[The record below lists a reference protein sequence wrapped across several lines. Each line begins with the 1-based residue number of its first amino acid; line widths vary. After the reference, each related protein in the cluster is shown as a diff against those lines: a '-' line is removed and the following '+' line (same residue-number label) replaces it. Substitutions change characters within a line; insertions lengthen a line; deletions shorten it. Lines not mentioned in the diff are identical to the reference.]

1 MATKPVELRY
11 SKLYSMLLSDKN
23 QFLRE
28 TFRLNAI
35 LLLKCNDNFALMKS
49 AVDELY
55 RVASYITD
63 VRIEQIGND
72 KDMMLPSG
80 KAISTAAA
88 AHCML
93 EMKRTAI
100 FLRGIHKAI
109 TGRLVKVKT
118 RPIRILYV
126 GPGPF
131 GTLLTPLLHL
141 YGGNDVLV
149 DFIEI
154 NPDSLLALQKLTDAL
169 DLNRYIH
176 DRYCSDATSF
186 RITKSYDI
194 AISETMLAC
203 LKSEPQIAIM
213 QNLIPQLKK
222 SCIFIPEG
230 ISIDATL
237 TNPAME
243 MENLIYHE
251 NEQAPLER
259 YLLGN
264 IFRINKLTINDIL
277 QHKIILI
284 PDDVADFTVL
294 KLFTTVRVYKDEM
307 LSENDS
313 SITLARQYY
322 DLRQQPVSE
331 VEFWYIQGEK
341 PRIESRIVQFALLP
355 KTIKSQGCQND

>member
-1 MATKPVELRY
+1 
-11 SKLYSMLLSDKN
+11 MLLSDKN

-28 TFRLNAI
+28 TFRLNAM
-35 LLLKCNDNFALMKS
+35 LLLKCNDNFALMKL

-63 VRIEQIGND
+63 VRIEQMGND
-72 KDMMLPSG
+72 KDRMLPSG
-80 KAISTAAA
+80 KAGSTAAA

-93 EMKRTAI
+93 EIKRTAV

-109 TGRLVKVKT
+109 TARLVKVKT

-141 YGGNDVLV
+141 YDKNEVQV

-154 NPDSLLALQKLTDAL
+154 NPDSLWALQKLTNVL
-169 DLNRYIH
+169 DLNLNIY
-176 DRYCSDATSF
+176 DRYCGDAASF

-194 AISETMLAC
+194 VIAETMLAC

-222 SCIFIPEG
+222 SCVFIPEE
-230 ISIDATL
+230 ISIDAIL
-237 TNPAME
+237 TNPTME

-251 NEQAPLER
+251 NEQPPLER

-264 IFRINKLTINDIL
+264 IFRINKLTLNDIL
-277 QHKIILI
+277 QHKTMLI
-284 PDDVADFTVL
+284 PDDIDDFPVL

-313 SITLARQYY
+313 SLTIAREYY
-322 DLRQQPVSE
+322 DLRLQRASE
-331 VEFWYIQGEK
+331 VEFWYAQGKK
-341 PRIESRIVQFALLP
+341 PRIESRIVQFVL
-355 KTIKSQGCQND
+355 